1 MRKRTVVVADGAV
14 CCGNFTCK
22 KVGARVGSVRPRQN
36 LVPAHTLD
44 HNFVSN
50 MTTTLTSYL
59 SKTNSIVSNSLRP
72 TVNRLSTSSTG
83 EDQLNGGN
91 GSGDGG
97 GEEFLVINY
106 LRVKNDILLSY
117 LVDLTLLLRHR
128 LSAASPSSSPS
139 SSPSKQQRQRRRRQQ
154 KIESCKT
161 RLQETKVILERIR
174 PMEKKMRYQI
184 DKLLA
189 LSSVIHANS
198 SSGGGGGGGKTTGEA
213 GMFAAVGREKE
224 LTEETMMEGDANDNG
239 SSSSDDPLSFK
250 PDLQGMMNMFE
261 NDDNDDND
269 VTNDDEVKDYDGV
282 NNKIFLEKKD
292 GSNDDNNNNIYQPP
306 RHQSMPFDQIDST
319 NQERLLYKKQQQLNK
334 QRARALRSELTH
346 VIKSSILTNDQPDE
360 EDVRGGALVGYQSI
374 KSRKLV
380 EREKEVQEYE
390 ERQMIRLAVGKK
402 ERKARKRMMREE
414 MSNLGAIADGLG
426 MSRDVEDAFGG
437 NGNGGSSRDYGGKD
451 DSGSYKTTGMR
462 KRRIDILEGGDSSS
476 KSKKKRK
483 TGATNTYQKSLYG
496 GGSGGGGSSKSKKK
510 R

>member
-1 MRKRTVVVADGAV
+1 M
-14 CCGNFTCK
+14 
-22 KVGARVGSVRPRQN
+22 
-36 LVPAHTLD
+36 
-44 HNFVSN
+44 
-50 MTTTLTSYL
+50 
-59 SKTNSIVSNSLRP
+59 
-72 TVNRLSTSSTG
+72 NRLSTSSTAG
-83 EDQLNGGN
+83 EDQLNGCN

-128 LSAASPSSSPS
+128 LSASSPS
-139 SSPSKQQRQRRRRQQ
+139 SSSPSPSKQQQQRRRQQ

-189 LSSVIHANS
+189 LSTVIHANS
-198 SSGGGGGGGKTTGEA
+198 SSGGGGGKMTGEA

-224 LTEETMMEGDANDNG
+224 LTEEETMMEGDANDD
-239 SSSSDDPLSFK
+239 SISSDDPLSFK
-250 PDLQGMMNMFE
+250 PDLQGMMNMFD

-269 VTNDDEVKDYDGV
+269 VANDDEVKDYDGG

-292 GSNDDNNNNIYQPP
+292 GNNDDNNNNIYQPP

-319 NQERLLYKKQQQLNK
+319 NQERLLYKKQRQLNK
-334 QRARALRSELTH
+334 QRDRALRSELTS
-346 VIKSSILTNDQPDE
+346 VIKSSILTNDRPDE

-380 EREKEVQEYE
+380 EREREVQEYE

-437 NGNGGSSRDYGGKD
+437 DGNGGSSRDYGGKD

-462 KRRIDILEGGDSSS
+462 KRRIDVLEGGDNSS

-496 GGSGGGGSSKSKKK
+496 GGGSGGGGSSKSKKK